1 MARNKILVTFKLKS
15 LNLVLKN
22 LSIKNYALIDDLNV
36 DFNNGL
42 TIITG
47 ETGAGKS
54 ILINA
59 LSLLLGKRS
68 DNSSINNLNK
78 KCIVEATFDL
88 AHYNLKNIFID
99 NNLDYYTD
107 TIIRREILPS
117 GKSRAFV
124 NDSPVVLNQLSSI
137 SQYIIDIHSQHQNLN
152 LVNVNFQF
160 DVIDSVANNNKLLI
174 EYKTK
179 LSSYKKLTSELNKL
193 KDSKL
198 ELSKAFDYNSHLLE
212 EINNLNISDIDLI
225 ELENSYKE
233 LSNFEDI
240 KSDLNLSS
248 SLLNDNEHGIISLMS
263 KLNSN
268 LKNLSSRSNSFLDLY
283 NRLNSIYIDLD
294 DISRDIQN
302 SNDNLTNNP
311 DKLSSLGD
319 LLSKLN
325 NVLRKHSVDNI
336 DDLIIIQ
343 SDLLNKVSK
352 SNNIADEI
360 SSLTGI
366 VSNIEIELLDLSK
379 LLNSNRVKAIPN
391 LVNNLQDILHDLGMK
406 SAQFLIE
413 IIPEDKFLFNG
424 MDKLEFKFSANKG
437 SDFKL
442 LKQSAS
448 GGEIS
453 RIMLAIKSIIANYKK
468 LPTLMFDEIDTGVSG
483 EVSNKIGDIMKE
495 MSSRMQIFT
504 ITHLPQIAAKGES
517 HFKVYKTELENST
530 TTNLIKLNNQ
540 DRIVEIAKMLEGDN
554 ISTSAVAHAKQL
566 LN

>member
-1 MARNKILVTFKLKS
+1 
-15 LNLVLKN
+15 VLKN

-42 TIITG
+42 SIITG

-59 LSLLLGKRS
+59 LSLVLGKRS

-88 AHYNLKNIFID
+88 ANYNLKKIFTD
-99 NNLDYYTD
+99 NNLDYDTD

-124 NDSPVVLNQLSSI
+124 NDSPVVLNQLTSI
-137 SQYIIDIHSQHQNLN
+137 SKYIIDIHSQHQNLD
-152 LVNVNFQF
+152 LVNVDFQF
-160 DVIDSVANNNKLLI
+160 DVIDSVANNLKILKQ
-174 EYKTK
+174 Y
-179 LSSYKKLTSELNKL
+179 KL
-193 KDSKL
+193 KLHEFKTLKTQLESLRNTKL
-198 ELSKAFDYNSHLLE
+198 ELSKAYDYNNHLLQ
-212 EINNLNISDIDLI
+212 EINDLNISTINLND
-225 ELENSYKE
+225 LENSYKD

-240 KSDLNLSS
+240 KIDLNQSIS
-248 SLLNDNEHGIISLMS
+248 ILNDNELGIISLVN
-263 KLNSN
+263 KLKFS
-268 LKNLSSRSNSFLDLY
+268 LKNLSSKSNTFLTLY
-283 NRLNSIYIDLD
+283 NRVNSIYIDLD
-294 DISRDIQN
+294 DVSSDIQD
-302 SNDNLTNNP
+302 SNENLVNNP
-311 DKLSSLGD
+311 VKLSEISD
-319 LLSKLN
+319 KLSKLN

-336 DDLIIIQ
+336 DDLKVIE
-343 SDLLNKVSK
+343 SDLLKKVSK
-352 SNNIADEI
+352 SNNIDNEI
-360 SSLTGI
+360 FTLNVI
-366 VSNIEIELLDLSK
+366 VNDIQVELFNLGK
-379 LLNSNRVKAIPN
+379 LLSNNRINAIPK
-391 LVNNLQDILHDLGMK
+391 LVTNLQEVLVDLGMK

-413 IIPEDKFLFNG
+413 INSDDKFLSNG
-424 MDKLEFKFSANKG
+424 IDKLAFKFSANKG

-453 RIMLAIKSIIANYKK
+453 RIMLAIKSIIANYRK

-517 HFKVYKTELENST
+517 HFKVFKTELDNST
-530 TTNLIKLNNQ
+530 TTNLIKLNNH

>member
-1 MARNKILVTFKLKS
+1 M
-15 LNLVLKN
+15 LKN

-68 DNSSINNLNK
+68 DSSSINNLNK

-88 AHYNLKNIFID
+88 ANYNLKNIFAD
-99 NNLDYYTD
+99 NNLDYDTD

-124 NDSPVVLNQLSSI
+124 NDSPVILNQLSSI
-137 SQYIIDIHSQHQNLN
+137 SQYIIDIHSQHQNLD
-152 LVNVNFQF
+152 LVNIDFQF
-160 DVIDSVANNNKLLI
+160 DVIDSVSNNNKLLK
-174 EYKTK
+174 EYKVK
-179 LSSYKKLTSELNKL
+179 FLKYKNYKSELKL
-193 KDSKL
+193 IKDSKL
-198 ELSKAFDYNSHLLE
+198 ELSKAFDYNNHLLE
-212 EINNLNISDIDLI
+212 EINNLNISDINLD

-248 SLLNDNEHGIISLMS
+248 SILNDNEHGIISLMS

-268 LKNLSSRSNSFLDLY
+268 LKDLSFKSNSFLSLY

-294 DISRDIQN
+294 DISKDIQA
-302 SNDNLTNNP
+302 SNDRLTNSP
-311 DKLSSLGD
+311 VELSEIGD
-319 LLSKLN
+319 LLSKIN
-325 NVLRKHSVDNI
+325 NVLRKHSVDNLN
-336 DDLIIIQ
+336 DLIIIQ
-343 SDLLNKVSK
+343 SDLTTKVSK
-352 SNNIADEI
+352 SNNIDDEI
-360 SSLTGI
+360 HTLNSLI
-366 VSNIEIELLDLSK
+366 KAMESELLVLSK
-379 LLNSNRVKAIPN
+379 QLNSNRVNVIPN
-391 LVNNLQDILHDLGMK
+391 LVKNLKEILGDLGMK

-413 IIPEDKFLFNG
+413 IVPVEDFLFNG

-442 LKQSAS
+442 LKYSAS

-483 EVSNKIGDIMKE
+483 EVSNKIGDIMQE

-517 HFKVYKTELENST
+517 HFKVYKTEMDNST

-554 ISTSAVAHAKQL
+554 ISNSAVAHAKQL

>member
-1 MARNKILVTFKLKS
+1 M
-15 LNLVLKN
+15 LKN

-68 DNSSINNLNK
+68 DSSSINNLNK

-88 AHYNLKNIFID
+88 SNYNLKNVFAD
-99 NNLDYYTD
+99 NNLDYDTD

-124 NDSPVVLNQLSSI
+124 NDSPVILNQLSSI
-137 SQYIIDIHSQHQNLN
+137 SQYIIDIHSQHQNLD
-152 LVNVNFQF
+152 LVNIDFQF
-160 DVIDSVANNNKLLI
+160 DVIDSVSNNNKLLK
-174 EYKTK
+174 EYKVK
-179 LSSYKKLTSELNKL
+179 FLKYKNYKSELKL
-193 KDSKL
+193 IKDSKL
-198 ELSKAFDYNSHLLE
+198 ELSKAFDYNNHLLE
-212 EINNLNISDIDLI
+212 EINNLNISDINLD

-248 SLLNDNEHGIISLMS
+248 SILNDNEHGIISLMS

-268 LKNLSSRSNSFLDLY
+268 LKDLSFKSNSFLSLY

-294 DISRDIQN
+294 DISKDIQA
-302 SNDNLTNNP
+302 SNDRLTNSP
-311 DKLSSLGD
+311 VELSEIGD
-319 LLSKLN
+319 LLSKIN
-325 NVLRKHSVDNI
+325 NVLRKHSVDNLN
-336 DDLIIIQ
+336 DLIIIQ
-343 SDLLNKVSK
+343 SDLTTKVSK
-352 SNNIADEI
+352 SNNIDDEI
-360 SSLTGI
+360 HTLNSLI
-366 VSNIEIELLDLSK
+366 KAMESELLVLSK
-379 LLNSNRVKAIPN
+379 QLNSNRVNVIPN
-391 LVNNLQDILHDLGMK
+391 LVKNLKEILGDLGMK

-413 IIPEDKFLFNG
+413 ISPVEDFLFNG

-442 LKQSAS
+442 LKYSAS

-483 EVSNKIGDIMKE
+483 EVSNKIGDIMQE

-517 HFKVYKTELENST
+517 HFKVYKTEMDNST

-554 ISTSAVAHAKQL
+554 ISNSAVAHAKQL

>member
-1 MARNKILVTFKLKS
+1 M
-15 LNLVLKN
+15 LKN

-68 DNSSINNLNK
+68 DSSSINNLNK

-88 AHYNLKNIFID
+88 ANYNLKNIFAD
-99 NNLDYYTD
+99 NNLDYDTD

-137 SQYIIDIHSQHQNLN
+137 SQYIIDIHSQHQNLD
-152 LVNVNFQF
+152 LVNIDFQF
-160 DVIDSVANNNKLLI
+160 DVIDSVSNNYKLLK
-174 EYKTK
+174 EYKVK
-179 LSSYKKLTSELNKL
+179 FLKYKNYKSELKL
-193 KDSKL
+193 LKNSKL
-198 ELSKAFDYNSHLLE
+198 ELSKAYDYNNHLLE
-212 EINNLNISDIDLI
+212 EINNLNVSDISLDD
-225 ELENSYKE
+225 LENSYKE

-248 SLLNDNEHGIISLMS
+248 SILNDNEHGVISLMS
-263 KLNSN
+263 KLNLN
-268 LKNLSSRSNSFLDLY
+268 LKNLSSKSNSFLSLY

-294 DISRDIQN
+294 DISKDIQA
-302 SNDNLTNNP
+302 SNDRLTNSP
-311 DKLSSLGD
+311 VELSEIGD
-319 LLSKLN
+319 LLSKIN
-325 NVLRKHSVDNI
+325 NVLRKHSVDNLN
-336 DDLIIIQ
+336 DLIIVQ
-343 SDLLNKVSK
+343 SDLTTKVSQ
-352 SNNIADEI
+352 SNNIDNEI
-360 SSLTGI
+360 NTLNSSI
-366 VSNIEIELLDLSK
+366 KIMESELLVLSK
-379 LLNSNRVKAIPN
+379 QLNSNRVNVIPSLVKN
-391 LVNNLQDILHDLGMK
+391 LKQILGDLGMS

-413 IIPEDKFLFNG
+413 ISPVEDFLFNG

-442 LKQSAS
+442 LKHSAS

-453 RIMLAIKSIIANYKK
+453 RIMLAVKSIIANYKK

-483 EVSNKIGDIMKE
+483 EVSNKIGDIMQE

-517 HFKVYKTELENST
+517 HFKVFKTEMDNST

-554 ISTSAVAHAKQL
+554 ISNSAVAHAKQL

>member
-1 MARNKILVTFKLKS
+1 M
-15 LNLVLKN
+15 LKN

-68 DNSSINNLNK
+68 DSSSINNLNK

-88 AHYNLKNIFID
+88 SNYNLKNIFAD
-99 NNLDYYTD
+99 NNLDYDTD

-124 NDSPVVLNQLSSI
+124 NDSPVVLSQLSSI
-137 SQYIIDIHSQHQNLN
+137 SQYIIDIHSQHQNLD
-152 LVNVNFQF
+152 LVNIDFQF
-160 DVIDSVANNNKLLI
+160 DIIDSVSNNNKLLK
-174 EYKTK
+174 EYKVK
-179 LSSYKKLTSELNKL
+179 FLKYKNYKSELKL
-193 KDSKL
+193 IKDSKL
-198 ELSKAFDYNSHLLE
+198 ELSKAFDYNNHLLD
-212 EINNLNISDIDLI
+212 EINNLNISDINLDD
-225 ELENSYKE
+225 LENSYKE

-248 SLLNDNEHGIISLMS
+248 SILNDNEHGIISLMS
-263 KLNSN
+263 KLNLN
-268 LKNLSSRSNSFLDLY
+268 LKDLSSKSNSFLSLY

-294 DISRDIQN
+294 DISKDIQA
-302 SNDNLTNNP
+302 SNDRLTNSP
-311 DKLSSLGD
+311 VELSEISD
-319 LLSKLN
+319 LLSKIN
-325 NVLRKHSVDNI
+325 NVLRKHSVDNLN
-336 DDLIIIQ
+336 DLIIIQ
-343 SDLLNKVSK
+343 SDLATKVSK
-352 SNNIADEI
+352 SNNIDDEI
-360 SSLTGI
+360 QSLNSFIKTME
-366 VSNIEIELLDLSK
+366 SELLVLSK
-379 LLNSNRVKAIPN
+379 QLNSNRVNVIPN
-391 LVNNLQDILHDLGMK
+391 LVKNLKEILGDLGMK

-413 IIPEDKFLFNG
+413 ISPVEDFLFNG

-442 LKQSAS
+442 LKHSAS

-483 EVSNKIGDIMKE
+483 EVSNKIGDIMQE

-517 HFKVYKTELENST
+517 HFKVYKTEMDDST

-554 ISTSAVAHAKQL
+554 ISNSAVAHAKQL

>member
-1 MARNKILVTFKLKS
+1 M
-15 LNLVLKN
+15 LKN

-68 DNSSINNLNK
+68 DSSSINNLNK

-88 AHYNLKNIFID
+88 ANYNLKNIFAD
-99 NNLDYYTD
+99 NNLDYDTD

-124 NDSPVVLNQLSSI
+124 NDSPVILNQLSSI
-137 SQYIIDIHSQHQNLN
+137 SQYIIDIHSQHQNLD
-152 LVNVNFQF
+152 LVNIDFQF
-160 DVIDSVANNNKLLI
+160 DVIDSVSNNNKLLK
-174 EYKTK
+174 EYKVK
-179 LSSYKKLTSELNKL
+179 FLKYKNYKSELKL
-193 KDSKL
+193 IKDSKL
-198 ELSKAFDYNSHLLE
+198 ELSKAFDYNNHLLE
-212 EINNLNISDIDLI
+212 EINNLNISDINLD

-248 SLLNDNEHGIISLMS
+248 SILNDNEHGIISLMS

-268 LKNLSSRSNSFLDLY
+268 LKDLSFKSNSFLSLY

-294 DISRDIQN
+294 DISKDIQA
-302 SNDNLTNNP
+302 SNDRLTNSP
-311 DKLSSLGD
+311 VELSEIGD
-319 LLSKLN
+319 LLSKIN
-325 NVLRKHSVDNI
+325 NVLRKHSVDNLN
-336 DDLIIIQ
+336 DLIIIQ
-343 SDLLNKVSK
+343 SDLTTKVSK
-352 SNNIADEI
+352 SNNIDDEI
-360 SSLTGI
+360 HTLNSLI
-366 VSNIEIELLDLSK
+366 KAMESELLVLSK
-379 LLNSNRVKAIPN
+379 QLNSNRVNVIPN
-391 LVNNLQDILHDLGMK
+391 LVKNLKEILGDLGMK

-413 IIPEDKFLFNG
+413 ISPVEDFLFNG

-442 LKQSAS
+442 LKYSAS

-483 EVSNKIGDIMKE
+483 EVSNKIGDIMQE

-517 HFKVYKTELENST
+517 HFKVYKTEMDNST

-554 ISTSAVAHAKQL
+554 ISNSAVAHAKQL

>member
-1 MARNKILVTFKLKS
+1 M
-15 LNLVLKN
+15 LKN

-68 DNSSINNLNK
+68 DSSSINNLNK

-88 AHYNLKNIFID
+88 SNYNLKNVFAD
-99 NNLDYYTD
+99 NNLDYDTD

-124 NDSPVVLNQLSSI
+124 NDSPVILNQLSSI
-137 SQYIIDIHSQHQNLN
+137 SQYIIDIHSQHQNLD
-152 LVNVNFQF
+152 LVNIDFQF
-160 DVIDSVANNNKLLI
+160 DVIDSVSNNNKLLK
-174 EYKTK
+174 EYKVK
-179 LSSYKKLTSELNKL
+179 FLKYKNYKSELKL
-193 KDSKL
+193 IKDSKL
-198 ELSKAFDYNSHLLE
+198 ELSKAFDYNNHLLE
-212 EINNLNISDIDLI
+212 EINNLNISDINLD

-248 SLLNDNEHGIISLMS
+248 SILNDNEHGIISLMS

-268 LKNLSSRSNSFLDLY
+268 LKDLSFKSNSFLSLY

-294 DISRDIQN
+294 DISKDIQA
-302 SNDNLTNNP
+302 SNDRLTNSP
-311 DKLSSLGD
+311 VELSEIGD
-319 LLSKLN
+319 LLSKIN
-325 NVLRKHSVDNI
+325 NVLRKHSVDNLN
-336 DDLIIIQ
+336 DLIIIQ
-343 SDLLNKVSK
+343 SDLTTKVSK
-352 SNNIADEI
+352 SNNIDDEI
-360 SSLTGI
+360 HTLNSLI
-366 VSNIEIELLDLSK
+366 KAMESELLVLSK
-379 LLNSNRVKAIPN
+379 QLNSNRVNVIPN
-391 LVNNLQDILHDLGMK
+391 LVKNLKEILGDLGMK

-413 IIPEDKFLFNG
+413 ISPVEDFLFNG

-442 LKQSAS
+442 LKYSAS

-453 RIMLAIKSIIANYKK
+453 RIMLAIKSLIANYKK

-483 EVSNKIGDIMKE
+483 EVSNKIGDIMQE

-517 HFKVYKTELENST
+517 HFKVYKTEMDNST

-554 ISTSAVAHAKQL
+554 ISNSAVAHAKQL

>member
-1 MARNKILVTFKLKS
+1 
-15 LNLVLKN
+15 VLKN

-68 DNSSINNLNK
+68 DSSSINNLNK

-88 AHYNLKNIFID
+88 SNYNLKNIFTD
-99 NNLDYYTD
+99 NNLDYDTD

-137 SQYIIDIHSQHQNLN
+137 SQYIIDIHSQHQNLD
-152 LVNVNFQF
+152 LVNIDFQF
-160 DVIDSVANNNKLLI
+160 DVIDSVSNNNKLLK
-174 EYKTK
+174 EYKVK
-179 LSSYKKLTSELNKL
+179 FLKYKNYKSELKL
-193 KDSKL
+193 IKDSKL
-198 ELSKAFDYNSHLLE
+198 ELSKAFDYNNHLLD
-212 EINNLNISDIDLI
+212 EINNLNISDINLDD
-225 ELENSYKE
+225 LENSYKE

-248 SLLNDNEHGIISLMS
+248 SILNDNEHGIISLMS
-263 KLNSN
+263 KLNLN
-268 LKNLSSRSNSFLDLY
+268 LKDLSSKSNSFLSLY

-294 DISRDIQN
+294 DISKDIQA
-302 SNDNLTNNP
+302 SNDRLTNSP
-311 DKLSSLGD
+311 VELSEISD
-319 LLSKLN
+319 LLSKIN
-325 NVLRKHSVDNI
+325 NVLRKHSVDNLN
-336 DDLIIIQ
+336 DLIIIQ
-343 SDLLNKVSK
+343 SDLATKVSK
-352 SNNIADEI
+352 SNNIDDEI
-360 SSLTGI
+360 QSLNSFIKTME
-366 VSNIEIELLDLSK
+366 SELLVLSK
-379 LLNSNRVKAIPN
+379 QLNSNRVNVIPN
-391 LVNNLQDILHDLGMK
+391 LVKNLKEILGDLGMK

-413 IIPEDKFLFNG
+413 ISPVEDFLFNG

-442 LKQSAS
+442 LKHSAS

-483 EVSNKIGDIMKE
+483 EVSNKIGDIMQE

-517 HFKVYKTELENST
+517 HFKVYKTEIDDST

-554 ISTSAVAHAKQL
+554 ISNSAVAHAKQL

>member
-1 MARNKILVTFKLKS
+1 M
-15 LNLVLKN
+15 LKN

-68 DNSSINNLNK
+68 DSSSINNLNK

-88 AHYNLKNIFID
+88 ANYNLKNVFAD
-99 NNLDYYTD
+99 NNLDYDTD

-137 SQYIIDIHSQHQNLN
+137 SQYIIDIHSQHQNLD
-152 LVNVNFQF
+152 LVNIDFQF
-160 DVIDSVANNNKLLI
+160 DVIDSVSNNYKLLK
-174 EYKTK
+174 EYKVK
-179 LSSYKKLTSELNKL
+179 FLKYKIYKSELKL
-193 KDSKL
+193 LKNSKL
-198 ELSKAFDYNSHLLE
+198 ELSKAYDYNNHLLE
-212 EINNLNISDIDLI
+212 EINNLNVSDISLDD
-225 ELENSYKE
+225 LENSYKE

-248 SLLNDNEHGIISLMS
+248 SILNDNEHGVISLMS
-263 KLNSN
+263 KLNLN
-268 LKNLSSRSNSFLDLY
+268 LKNLSSKSNSFLSLY

-294 DISRDIQN
+294 DISKDIQA
-302 SNDNLTNNP
+302 SNDRLTNSP
-311 DKLSSLGD
+311 VELSEIGD
-319 LLSKLN
+319 LLSKIN
-325 NVLRKHSVDNI
+325 NVLRKHSVDNLN
-336 DDLIIIQ
+336 DLIIVQ
-343 SDLLNKVSK
+343 SDLTTKVSQ
-352 SNNIADEI
+352 SNNIDNEI
-360 SSLTGI
+360 NTLNSSI
-366 VSNIEIELLDLSK
+366 KIMESELLVLSK
-379 LLNSNRVKAIPN
+379 QLNSNRVNVIPSLVKN
-391 LVNNLQDILHDLGMK
+391 LKQILGDLGMS

-413 IIPEDKFLFNG
+413 ISPVEDFLFNG

-442 LKQSAS
+442 LKHSAS

-453 RIMLAIKSIIANYKK
+453 RIMLAVKSIIANYKK

-483 EVSNKIGDIMKE
+483 EVSNKIGDIMQE

-517 HFKVYKTELENST
+517 HFKVFKTEMDNST

-554 ISTSAVAHAKQL
+554 ISNSAVAHAKQL

>member
-1 MARNKILVTFKLKS
+1 M
-15 LNLVLKN
+15 LKN
-22 LSIKNYALIDDLNV
+22 LSIKNYALIEDLNV

-59 LSLLLGKRS
+59 LSLVLGKRS
-68 DNSSINNLNK
+68 DSSSINNLNK

-88 AHYNLKNIFID
+88 ANYNLKKIFSE
-99 NNLDYYTD
+99 NNLDYDTD

-124 NDSPVVLNQLSSI
+124 NDSPVVLNQLTAI
-137 SQYIIDIHSQHQNLN
+137 SKYIIDIHSQHQNLD
-152 LVNVNFQF
+152 LVNVDFQF
-160 DVIDSVANNNKLLI
+160 DVIDSVANNSKILREYKLKLF
-174 EYKTK
+174 EYKTLLAQ
-179 LSSYKKLTSELNKL
+179 LSSL
-193 KDSKL
+193 KYTKS
-198 ELSKAFDYNSHLLE
+198 ELSKAFDYNNHLLE
-212 EINNLNISDIDLI
+212 EINGLNISNINLND
-225 ELENSYKE
+225 LENSHKD

-240 KSDLNLSS
+240 KIDLNHSI
-248 SLLNDNEHGIISLMS
+248 SLLNNNEHGIISLV
-263 KLNSN
+263 NN
-268 LKNLSSRSNSFLDLY
+268 LKNSLKKLSTKSNTFLSLY
-283 NRLNSIYIDLD
+283 DRINSIYIDLD
-294 DISRDIQN
+294 DVSSDLEKH
-302 SNDNLTNNP
+302 NDNLTNNP
-311 DKLSSLGD
+311 RKLSEISD
-319 LLSKLN
+319 LLSNVN

-336 DDLIIIQ
+336 EDLIEVQ
-343 SDLLNKVSK
+343 LDLINKVSK
-352 SNNIADEI
+352 SNNIDSEI
-360 SSLTGI
+360 SLLSLKISKLKI
-366 VSNIEIELLDLSK
+366 VLLDLAKTLSFNR
-379 LLNSNRVKAIPN
+379 LNAIPK
-391 LVNNLQDILHDLGMK
+391 LVISLQEIVNDLGMK
-406 SAQFLIE
+406 SAEFLIE
-413 IIPEDKFLFNG
+413 INSQDKFLSNG
-424 MDKLEFKFSANKG
+424 FDNLEFKFSANKG

-453 RIMLAIKSIIANYKK
+453 RIMLAIKSIIANYRK

-483 EVSNKIGDIMKE
+483 EISNKIGDIMKE

-517 HFKVYKTELENST
+517 HFKVYKTELDNST

-554 ISTSAVAHAKQL
+554 ISSSAVAHAKQL

>member
-1 MARNKILVTFKLKS
+1 M
-15 LNLVLKN
+15 LKN

-68 DNSSINNLNK
+68 DSSSINNLNK

-88 AHYNLKNIFID
+88 SNYNLKNIFTD
-99 NNLDYYTD
+99 NNLDYDTD

-137 SQYIIDIHSQHQNLN
+137 SQYIIDIHSQHQNLD
-152 LVNVNFQF
+152 LVNIDFQF
-160 DVIDSVANNNKLLI
+160 DVIDSVSNNNKLLK
-174 EYKTK
+174 EYKVK
-179 LSSYKKLTSELNKL
+179 FLKYKNYKSELKL
-193 KDSKL
+193 IKDSKL
-198 ELSKAFDYNSHLLE
+198 ELSKAFDYNNHLLD
-212 EINNLNISDIDLI
+212 EINNLNISDINLDD
-225 ELENSYKE
+225 LENSYKE

-248 SLLNDNEHGIISLMS
+248 SILNDNEHGIISLMS
-263 KLNSN
+263 KLNLN
-268 LKNLSSRSNSFLDLY
+268 LKDLSSKSNSFLSLY

-294 DISRDIQN
+294 DISKDIQA
-302 SNDNLTNNP
+302 SNDRLTNSP
-311 DKLSSLGD
+311 VELSEISD
-319 LLSKLN
+319 LLSKIN
-325 NVLRKHSVDNI
+325 NVLRKHSVDNLN
-336 DDLIIIQ
+336 DLIIIQ
-343 SDLLNKVSK
+343 SDLATKVSK
-352 SNNIADEI
+352 SNNIDDEI
-360 SSLTGI
+360 QSLNSFIKTME
-366 VSNIEIELLDLSK
+366 SELLVLSK
-379 LLNSNRVKAIPN
+379 QLNSNRVNVITN
-391 LVNNLQDILHDLGMK
+391 LVKNLKEILGDLGMK

-413 IIPEDKFLFNG
+413 ISPVEDFLFNG

-442 LKQSAS
+442 LKHSAS

-483 EVSNKIGDIMKE
+483 EVSNKIGDIMQE

-517 HFKVYKTELENST
+517 HFKVYKTEMDDST

-554 ISTSAVAHAKQL
+554 ISNSAVAHAKQL

>member
-1 MARNKILVTFKLKS
+1 M
-15 LNLVLKN
+15 LKN

-68 DNSSINNLNK
+68 DSSSINNLNK

-88 AHYNLKNIFID
+88 SNYNLKNIFTD
-99 NNLDYYTD
+99 NNLDYDTD

-137 SQYIIDIHSQHQNLN
+137 SQYIIDIHSQHQNLD
-152 LVNVNFQF
+152 LVNIDFQF
-160 DVIDSVANNNKLLI
+160 DVIDSVSNNNKLLK
-174 EYKTK
+174 EYKVK
-179 LSSYKKLTSELNKL
+179 FLKYKNYKSELKL
-193 KDSKL
+193 IKDSKL
-198 ELSKAFDYNSHLLE
+198 ELSKAFDYNNHLLD
-212 EINNLNISDIDLI
+212 EINNLNISDINLDD
-225 ELENSYKE
+225 LENSYKE

-248 SLLNDNEHGIISLMS
+248 SILNDNEHGIISLMS
-263 KLNSN
+263 KLNLN
-268 LKNLSSRSNSFLDLY
+268 LKDLSSKSNSFLSLY

-294 DISRDIQN
+294 DISKDIQA
-302 SNDNLTNNP
+302 SNDRLTNSP
-311 DKLSSLGD
+311 VELSEISD
-319 LLSKLN
+319 LLSKIN
-325 NVLRKHSVDNI
+325 NVLRKHSVDNLN
-336 DDLIIIQ
+336 DLIIIQ
-343 SDLLNKVSK
+343 SDLATKVSK
-352 SNNIADEI
+352 SNNIDDEI
-360 SSLTGI
+360 QSLNSFIKTME
-366 VSNIEIELLDLSK
+366 SELLVLSK
-379 LLNSNRVKAIPN
+379 QLNSNRVNVIPN
-391 LVNNLQDILHDLGMK
+391 LVKNLKEILGDLGMK

-413 IIPEDKFLFNG
+413 ISPVEDFLFNG

-442 LKQSAS
+442 LKHSAS

-483 EVSNKIGDIMKE
+483 EVSNKIGDIMQE

-517 HFKVYKTELENST
+517 HFKVYKTEIDNST

-554 ISTSAVAHAKQL
+554 ISNSAVAHAKQL

>member
-1 MARNKILVTFKLKS
+1 M
-15 LNLVLKN
+15 LKN

-68 DNSSINNLNK
+68 DSSSINNLNK

-88 AHYNLKNIFID
+88 ANYNLKNVFAD
-99 NNLDYYTD
+99 NNLDYDTD

-137 SQYIIDIHSQHQNLN
+137 SQYIIDIHSQHQNLD
-152 LVNVNFQF
+152 LVNIDFQF
-160 DVIDSVANNNKLLI
+160 DVIDSVSNNYKLLK
-174 EYKTK
+174 EYKVK
-179 LSSYKKLTSELNKL
+179 FLKYKNYKSELKL
-193 KDSKL
+193 LKNSKL
-198 ELSKAFDYNSHLLE
+198 ELSKAYDYNNHLLE
-212 EINNLNISDIDLI
+212 EINNLNVSDISLDD
-225 ELENSYKE
+225 LENSYKE

-248 SLLNDNEHGIISLMS
+248 SILNDNEHGVISLMS
-263 KLNSN
+263 KLNLN
-268 LKNLSSRSNSFLDLY
+268 LKNLSSKSNSFLSLY

-294 DISRDIQN
+294 DISKDIQA
-302 SNDNLTNNP
+302 SNDRLTNSP
-311 DKLSSLGD
+311 VELSEIGD
-319 LLSKLN
+319 LLSKIN
-325 NVLRKHSVDNI
+325 NVLRKHSVDNLN
-336 DDLIIIQ
+336 DLIIVQ
-343 SDLLNKVSK
+343 SDLTTKVSQ
-352 SNNIADEI
+352 SNNIDNEI
-360 SSLTGI
+360 NTLNSSI
-366 VSNIEIELLDLSK
+366 KIMESELLVLSK
-379 LLNSNRVKAIPN
+379 QLNSNRVNVIPSLVKN
-391 LVNNLQDILHDLGMK
+391 LKQILGDLGMS

-413 IIPEDKFLFNG
+413 ISPVEDFLFNG

-442 LKQSAS
+442 LKHSAS

-483 EVSNKIGDIMKE
+483 EVSNKIGDIMQE

-517 HFKVYKTELENST
+517 HFKVFKTEMDNST

-554 ISTSAVAHAKQL
+554 ISNSAVAHAKQL

>member
-1 MARNKILVTFKLKS
+1 
-15 LNLVLKN
+15 VLKN

-68 DNSSINNLNK
+68 DSSSINNLNK

-88 AHYNLKNIFID
+88 SNYNLKNIFAD
-99 NNLDYYTD
+99 NNLDYDTD

-124 NDSPVVLNQLSSI
+124 NDSPVVLSQLSSI
-137 SQYIIDIHSQHQNLN
+137 SQYIIDIHSQHQNLD
-152 LVNVNFQF
+152 LVNIDFQF
-160 DVIDSVANNNKLLI
+160 DIIDSVSNNNKLLK
-174 EYKTK
+174 EYKVK
-179 LSSYKKLTSELNKL
+179 FLKYKNYKSELKL
-193 KDSKL
+193 IKDSKL
-198 ELSKAFDYNSHLLE
+198 ELSKAFDYNNHLLD
-212 EINNLNISDIDLI
+212 EINDLNISEINLDD
-225 ELENSYKE
+225 LENSYKE

-248 SLLNDNEHGIISLMS
+248 SILNDNEHGIISLMS
-263 KLNSN
+263 KLNLN
-268 LKNLSSRSNSFLDLY
+268 LKDLSSKSNSFLSLY

-294 DISRDIQN
+294 DISKDIQA
-302 SNDNLTNNP
+302 SNDRLTNSP
-311 DKLSSLGD
+311 VELSEISD
-319 LLSKLN
+319 LLSKIN
-325 NVLRKHSVDNI
+325 NVLRKHSVDNLN
-336 DDLIIIQ
+336 DLIIIQ
-343 SDLLNKVSK
+343 SDLATKVSK
-352 SNNIADEI
+352 SNNIDDEI
-360 SSLTGI
+360 QSLNSFIKTME
-366 VSNIEIELLDLSK
+366 SELLVLSK
-379 LLNSNRVKAIPN
+379 QLNSNRVNVIPN
-391 LVNNLQDILHDLGMK
+391 LVKNLKEILGDLGMK

-413 IIPEDKFLFNG
+413 ISPVEDFLFNG

-442 LKQSAS
+442 LKHSAS

-483 EVSNKIGDIMKE
+483 EVSNKIGDIMQE

-517 HFKVYKTELENST
+517 HFKVYKTEMDDST

-554 ISTSAVAHAKQL
+554 ISNSAVAHAKQL

>member
-1 MARNKILVTFKLKS
+1 M
-15 LNLVLKN
+15 LKN
-22 LSIKNYALIDDLNV
+22 LSIKNYALIEDLNV

-59 LSLLLGKRS
+59 LSLVLGKRS
-68 DNSSINNLNK
+68 DSSSINNLNK

-88 AHYNLKNIFID
+88 ANYNLKKIFSE
-99 NNLDYYTD
+99 NNLDYDTD

-124 NDSPVVLNQLSSI
+124 NDSPVVLNQLTAI
-137 SQYIIDIHSQHQNLN
+137 SKYIIDIHSQHQNLD
-152 LVNVNFQF
+152 LVNVDFQF
-160 DVIDSVANNNKLLI
+160 DVIDSVANNSKILREYKLKFF
-174 EYKTK
+174 EYKTLLTQ
-179 LSSYKKLTSELNKL
+179 LSSL
-193 KDSKL
+193 KHTKS
-198 ELSKAFDYNSHLLE
+198 ELSKAFDYNNHLLE
-212 EINNLNISDIDLI
+212 EINGLNISSINLSD
-225 ELENSYKE
+225 LENSYKD

-240 KSDLNLSS
+240 KIDLNHSI
-248 SLLNDNEHGIISLMS
+248 SLLNNNEHGIISLVNNLNYS
-263 KLNSN
+263 LKKLSD
-268 LKNLSSRSNSFLDLY
+268 KSDTFLSLQ
-283 NRLNSIYIDLD
+283 NRINSIYLDLD
-294 DISRDIQN
+294 DVSSDLEKH
-302 SNDNLTNNP
+302 NDNLTNNP
-311 DKLSSLGD
+311 QKLSEITD
-319 LLSKLN
+319 LLSRVN

-336 DDLIIIQ
+336 DDLIEVQ
-343 SDLLNKVSK
+343 SDLINMVSK
-352 SNNIADEI
+352 SNNIDSEI
-360 SSLTGI
+360 SS
-366 VSNIEIELLDLSK
+366 VSLKISELKEVLLELAKTLS
-379 LLNSNRVKAIPN
+379 LNRLNAIPK
-391 LVNNLQDILHDLGMK
+391 LVVSLQEIVNDLGMK
-406 SAQFLIE
+406 SAEFLIE
-413 IIPEDKFLFNG
+413 INSQDKFLSNG
-424 MDKLEFKFSANKG
+424 FDNLEFKFSANKG

-453 RIMLAIKSIIANYKK
+453 RIMLAIKSIIANYRK

-483 EVSNKIGDIMKE
+483 EISNKIGDIMKE

-517 HFKVYKTELENST
+517 HFKVYKTEMDNST

>member
-1 MARNKILVTFKLKS
+1 M
-15 LNLVLKN
+15 LKN

-68 DNSSINNLNK
+68 DSSSINNLNK

-88 AHYNLKNIFID
+88 SNYNLKNVFAD
-99 NNLDYYTD
+99 NNLDYDTD

-124 NDSPVVLNQLSSI
+124 NDSPVILNQLSSI
-137 SQYIIDIHSQHQNLN
+137 SQYIIDIHSQHQNLD
-152 LVNVNFQF
+152 LVNIDFQF
-160 DVIDSVANNNKLLI
+160 DVIDSVSNNNKLLK
-174 EYKTK
+174 EYKVK
-179 LSSYKKLTSELNKL
+179 FLKYKNHKSELKL
-193 KDSKL
+193 IKDSKL
-198 ELSKAFDYNSHLLE
+198 ELSKAFDYNNHLLE
-212 EINNLNISDIDLI
+212 EINNLNISDINLD

-248 SLLNDNEHGIISLMS
+248 SILNDNEHGIISLMS
-263 KLNSN
+263 KLNLN
-268 LKNLSSRSNSFLDLY
+268 LKDLSFKSNSFLSLY

-294 DISRDIQN
+294 DISKDIQA
-302 SNDNLTNNP
+302 SNDRLTNSP
-311 DKLSSLGD
+311 VELSEIGD
-319 LLSKLN
+319 LLSKIN
-325 NVLRKHSVDNI
+325 NVLRKHSVDNLN
-336 DDLIIIQ
+336 DLIIIQ
-343 SDLLNKVSK
+343 SDLTTKVSK
-352 SNNIADEI
+352 SNNIDDEI
-360 SSLTGI
+360 HTLNSLI
-366 VSNIEIELLDLSK
+366 KAMESELLVLSK
-379 LLNSNRVKAIPN
+379 QLNSNRVNVIPN
-391 LVNNLQDILHDLGMK
+391 LVKNLKEILGDLGMK

-413 IIPEDKFLFNG
+413 IVPVEDFLFNG

-442 LKQSAS
+442 LKYSAS

-483 EVSNKIGDIMKE
+483 EVSNKIGDIMQE

-517 HFKVYKTELENST
+517 HFKVYKTEMDNST

-554 ISTSAVAHAKQL
+554 ISNSAVAHAKQL

>member
-1 MARNKILVTFKLKS
+1 
-15 LNLVLKN
+15 VLKK
-22 LSIKNYALIDDLNV
+22 LSIKNYALIEDLNV

-59 LSLLLGKRS
+59 LLLVLGKRS
-68 DNSSINNLNK
+68 DSSSINNLNK

-88 AHYNLKNIFID
+88 ANYNLKKIFSE
-99 NNLDYYTD
+99 NSLDYDTD

-124 NDSPVVLNQLSSI
+124 NDSPVVLNQLTAI
-137 SQYIIDIHSQHQNLN
+137 SKYIIDIHSQHQNLD
-152 LVNVNFQF
+152 LVNVDFQF
-160 DVIDSVANNNKLLI
+160 DVIDSVANNSKILKEYKLKFF
-174 EYKTK
+174 EYKT
-179 LSSYKKLTSELNKL
+179 LLTQLNSL
-193 KDSKL
+193 KRTKS
-198 ELSKAFDYNSHLLE
+198 ELSKAFDYNNHLLE
-212 EINNLNISDIDLI
+212 EINVLNISSINLHD
-225 ELENSYKE
+225 LENSYKD

-240 KSDLNLSS
+240 KIDINHSI
-248 SLLNDNEHGIISLMS
+248 SLLNNEHGIISLV
-263 KLNSN
+263 NN
-268 LKNLSSRSNSFLDLY
+268 LKYSLKKLSARSNTFLSLH
-283 NRLNSIYIDLD
+283 NRINSIYLDLD
-294 DISRDIQN
+294 DISSDLDKH
-302 SNDNLTNNP
+302 NDNLTNNP
-311 DKLSSLGD
+311 EKLSEITD
-319 LLSKLN
+319 LLSKVN

-336 DDLIIIQ
+336 DDLIEVQLNLI
-343 SDLLNKVSK
+343 NKVSK
-352 SNNIADEI
+352 SNNIDSEI
-360 SSLTGI
+360 SS
-366 VSNIEIELLDLSK
+366 VSIKISELKVVLLDLAKSIS
-379 LLNSNRVKAIPN
+379 LNRQNAIPK
-391 LVNNLQDILHDLGMK
+391 LVVSLQEIVNDLGMK
-406 SAQFLIE
+406 SAEFLIE
-413 IIPEDKFLFNG
+413 INSQDKFLSNG
-424 MDKLEFKFSANKG
+424 LDNLEFKFSANKG

-483 EVSNKIGDIMKE
+483 EISNKIGDIMKE
-495 MSSRMQIFT
+495 MSTRMQIFT

-517 HFKVYKTELENST
+517 HFKVYKTEMDNST

-554 ISTSAVAHAKQL
+554 ISTSAVVHAKQL

>member
-1 MARNKILVTFKLKS
+1 M
-15 LNLVLKN
+15 LKN

-68 DNSSINNLNK
+68 DSSSINNLNK

-88 AHYNLKNIFID
+88 SNYNLKNVFAD
-99 NNLDYYTD
+99 NNLDYDTD

-124 NDSPVVLNQLSSI
+124 NDSPVILNQLSSI
-137 SQYIIDIHSQHQNLN
+137 SQYIIDIHSQHQNLD
-152 LVNVNFQF
+152 LVNIDFQF
-160 DVIDSVANNNKLLI
+160 DVIDSVSNNNKLLK
-174 EYKTK
+174 EYKVK
-179 LSSYKKLTSELNKL
+179 FLKYKNHKSELKL
-193 KDSKL
+193 IKDSKL
-198 ELSKAFDYNSHLLE
+198 ELSKAFDYNNHLLE
-212 EINNLNISDIDLI
+212 EINNLNISDINLD

-248 SLLNDNEHGIISLMS
+248 SILNDNEHGIISLMS
-263 KLNSN
+263 KLNLN
-268 LKNLSSRSNSFLDLY
+268 LKDLSFKSNSFLSLY

-294 DISRDIQN
+294 DISKDIQA
-302 SNDNLTNNP
+302 SNDRLTNSP
-311 DKLSSLGD
+311 VELSEIGD
-319 LLSKLN
+319 LLSKIN
-325 NVLRKHSVDNI
+325 NVLRKHSVDNLN
-336 DDLIIIQ
+336 DLIIIQ
-343 SDLLNKVSK
+343 SDLTTKVSK
-352 SNNIADEI
+352 SNNIDDEI
-360 SSLTGI
+360 HTLNSLI
-366 VSNIEIELLDLSK
+366 KAMESELLVLSK
-379 LLNSNRVKAIPN
+379 QLNSNRVNVIPN
-391 LVNNLQDILHDLGMK
+391 LVKNLKEILGDLGMK

-413 IIPEDKFLFNG
+413 ISPVEDFLFNG

-442 LKQSAS
+442 LKYSAS

-483 EVSNKIGDIMKE
+483 EVSNKIGDIMQE

-517 HFKVYKTELENST
+517 HFKVYKTEMDNST

-554 ISTSAVAHAKQL
+554 ISNSAVAHAKQL

>member
-1 MARNKILVTFKLKS
+1 
-15 LNLVLKN
+15 VLKN

-68 DNSSINNLNK
+68 DSSSINNLNK

-88 AHYNLKNIFID
+88 SNYNLKNIFTD
-99 NNLDYYTD
+99 NNLDYDTD

-137 SQYIIDIHSQHQNLN
+137 SQYIIDIHSQHQNLD
-152 LVNVNFQF
+152 LVNIDFQF
-160 DVIDSVANNNKLLI
+160 DVIDSVSNNNKLLK
-174 EYKTK
+174 EYKVK
-179 LSSYKKLTSELNKL
+179 FLKYKNYKSELKL
-193 KDSKL
+193 IKDSKL
-198 ELSKAFDYNSHLLE
+198 ELSKAFDYNNHLLD
-212 EINNLNISDIDLI
+212 EINNLNISDINLDD
-225 ELENSYKE
+225 LENSYKE

-248 SLLNDNEHGIISLMS
+248 SILNDNEHGIISLMS
-263 KLNSN
+263 KLNLN
-268 LKNLSSRSNSFLDLY
+268 LKDLSSKSNSFLSLY
-283 NRLNSIYIDLD
+283 KRLNSIYIDLD
-294 DISRDIQN
+294 DISKDIQA
-302 SNDNLTNNP
+302 SNDRLTNSP
-311 DKLSSLGD
+311 VELSEISD
-319 LLSKLN
+319 LLSKIN
-325 NVLRKHSVDNI
+325 NVLRKHSVDNLN
-336 DDLIIIQ
+336 DLIIIQ
-343 SDLLNKVSK
+343 SDLATKVSK
-352 SNNIADEI
+352 SNNIDDEI
-360 SSLTGI
+360 QSLNSFIKTME
-366 VSNIEIELLDLSK
+366 SELLVLSK
-379 LLNSNRVKAIPN
+379 QLNSNRVNVIPN
-391 LVNNLQDILHDLGMK
+391 LVKNLKEILGDLGMK

-413 IIPEDKFLFNG
+413 ISPVEDFLFNG

-442 LKQSAS
+442 LKHSAS

-483 EVSNKIGDIMKE
+483 EVSNKIGDIMQE

-517 HFKVYKTELENST
+517 HFKVYKTEMDDST

-554 ISTSAVAHAKQL
+554 ISNSAVAHAKQL

>member
-1 MARNKILVTFKLKS
+1 M
-15 LNLVLKN
+15 LKN

-68 DNSSINNLNK
+68 DSSSINNLNK

-88 AHYNLKNIFID
+88 SNYNLKNIFTD
-99 NNLDYYTD
+99 NNLDYDTD

-137 SQYIIDIHSQHQNLN
+137 SQYIIDIHSQHQNLD
-152 LVNVNFQF
+152 LVNIDFQF
-160 DVIDSVANNNKLLI
+160 DVIDSVSNNNKLLK
-174 EYKTK
+174 EYKVK
-179 LSSYKKLTSELNKL
+179 FLKYKNYKSELKL
-193 KDSKL
+193 IKDSKL
-198 ELSKAFDYNSHLLE
+198 ELSKAFDYNNHLLD
-212 EINNLNISDIDLI
+212 EINNLNISDINLDD
-225 ELENSYKE
+225 LENSYKE

-248 SLLNDNEHGIISLMS
+248 SILNDNEHGIISLMS
-263 KLNSN
+263 KLNLN
-268 LKNLSSRSNSFLDLY
+268 LKDLSSKSNSFLSLY

-294 DISRDIQN
+294 DISKDLQA
-302 SNDNLTNNP
+302 SNDRLTNSP
-311 DKLSSLGD
+311 VELSEISD
-319 LLSKLN
+319 LLSKIN
-325 NVLRKHSVDNI
+325 NVLRKHSVDNLN
-336 DDLIIIQ
+336 DLIIIQ
-343 SDLLNKVSK
+343 SDLATKVSK
-352 SNNIADEI
+352 SNNIDDEI
-360 SSLTGI
+360 QSLNSFIKTME
-366 VSNIEIELLDLSK
+366 SELLVLSK
-379 LLNSNRVKAIPN
+379 QLNSNRVNVIPN
-391 LVNNLQDILHDLGMK
+391 LVKNLKEILGDLGMK

-413 IIPEDKFLFNG
+413 ISPVEDFLFNG

-442 LKQSAS
+442 LKHSAS

-483 EVSNKIGDIMKE
+483 EVSNKIGDIMQE

-517 HFKVYKTELENST
+517 HFKVYKTEMDDST

-554 ISTSAVAHAKQL
+554 ISNSAVAHAKQL